1 MEYSKAAEMA
11 LKEKLSSNNELTEEI
26 FIHILKK
33 KKKKKKSFLSMEAIK
48 MKKNVKYKYFC
59 ISSKIILCNIVNIK
73 YKVTL

>member
-33 KKKKKKSFLSMEAIK
+33 KKKKSFPSMEANQNE
-48 MKKNVKYKYFC
+48 KKC
-59 ISSKIILCNIVNIK
+59 
-73 YKVTL
+73 